1 MIKNVTFFYI
11 KIVFL
16 LNGCKDMTT
25 PQTRHMSF
33 SQNLLLNH
41 RLYKNVK
48 KIHTQHDQNHQLN
61 PGLSVQYL
69 IEQHQNG
76 PFG

>member
-1 MIKNVTFFYI
+1 
-11 KIVFL
+11 
-16 LNGCKDMTT
+16 MTT

-48 KIHTQHDQNHQLN
+48 KIHTQHDQNHQLIQAYLSN
-61 PGLSVQYL
+61 ILLNSVNMGLL
-69 IEQHQNG
+69 DEQIIFHG
-76 PFG
+76 